1 MYGIYHNVFYRPRT
15 VTCKAMTRQLR
26 SFTLLFLVAVNE
38 ASGPINQTTAASRCQ
53 TLYDSQLIP
62 RMYIEDHNLT
72 RDILQELKP
81 GVSAWID
88 GKTQNI
94 GCYQEKCLRIKM
106 MHQQSYT
113 KLPYICVNPKGIVD
127 IFPSKVLYQ
136 DSVRLCNA
144 DKFSIELIHFALDVY
159 ELKLRIEKLNTFSNT
174 IFWIPN
180 VKTTDNS
187 DTLCTFVT
195 TGENSLDTFTGN
207 CSIHQMGICI
217 NNSYIPDYQLT
228 SMLEMSLN
236 KTTTN
241 VDQSNSAIES
251 KLISDT
257 QSNVADRDLGITL
270 AVLVFVLSLI
280 VISILL
286 LKKMKTV
293 NKSLKEFKGAEEASL
308 KLTIKME
315 ENDPG

>member
-1 MYGIYHNVFYRPRT
+1 
-15 VTCKAMTRQLR
+15 MTRQLR
-26 SFTLLFLVAVNE
+26 SFTLLLLATVVE
-38 ASGPINQTTAASRCQ
+38 ASGPINQTTAASQCL

-72 RDILQELKP
+72 GDIIQELNP
-81 GVSAWID
+81 GESAWID

-106 MHQQSYT
+106 MLQQNYT
-113 KLPYICVNPKGIVD
+113 KLPFICVNPKGIVD

-136 DSVRLCNA
+136 DSMRLCNA
-144 DKFSIELIHFALDVY
+144 EKFSIEFIHFALDVY
-159 ELKLRIEKLNTFSNT
+159 ELKFRIEKLVSNT

-195 TGENSLDTFTGN
+195 TGEHSLDTFTGN
-207 CSIHQMGICI
+207 CSIHQLGICI

-228 SMLEMSLN
+228 SMLEMTLN

-241 VDQSNSAIES
+241 ADQSKSAIEAN
-251 KLISDT
+251 LITDT
-257 QSNVADRDLGITL
+257 QSNVPYRDLGIYL
-270 AVLVFVLSLI
+270 AVLLSVLSLI
-280 VISILL
+280 VMAILL
-286 LKKMKTV
+286 LKKMKPK
-293 NKSLKEFKGAEEASL
+293 NKTRKEFKGTTEEWM